1 MAIGV
6 VSPYES
12 APGGKS
18 KGEEVMRSMMIAI
31 GLAALVA
38 GALAQPAAAK
48 KSKMGCE
55 IGKEIWDATAGKCM
69 PGKYTK
75 KSAKKKE
82 G

>member
-1 MAIGV
+1 MKAHLG
-6 VSPYES
+6 
-12 APGGKS
+12 ARA

-55 IGKEIWDATAGKCM
+55 IGKEYWDAAAGKCM
-69 PGKYTK
+69 PGKK
-75 KSAKKKE
+75 PAKKKE